1 MENKKN
7 NKNKIMGVFWMQY
20 LKQLIIK
27 RKNVVYYK
35 EEILEV
41 DEEKTKEYQKPERIF
56 LKKHSSIRKTNLGVI
71 SCDTGKAMVINELTK
86 NKIETK
92 KELIAT
98 FKENLVSAIAN
109 TELKTKELKA
119 ILELVK
125 KNGLD

>member
-1 MENKKN
+1 
-7 NKNKIMGVFWMQY
+7 MQY

-41 DEEKTKEYQKPERIF
+41 DEEKTKEHQKPERIF

-71 SCDTGKAMVINELTK
+71 SCDTGKAAMVINELTK

-109 TELKTKELKA
+109 AELKTKELKT

>member
-7 NKNKIMGVFWMQY
+7 NKNKITGGFWMQY

-35 EEILEV
+35 EEILEI
-41 DEEKTKEYQKPERIF
+41 DEEKTKE
-56 LKKHSSIRKTNLGVI
+56 
-71 SCDTGKAMVINELTK
+71 
-86 NKIETK
+86 
-92 KELIAT
+92 
-98 FKENLVSAIAN
+98 
-109 TELKTKELKA
+109 LKT

>member
-1 MENKKN
+1 
-7 NKNKIMGVFWMQY
+7 
-20 LKQLIIK
+20 
-27 RKNVVYYK
+27 
-35 EEILEV
+35 
-41 DEEKTKEYQKPERIF
+41 
-56 LKKHSSIRKTNLGVI
+56 
-71 SCDTGKAMVINELTK
+71 MVINELTK

-109 TELKTKELKA
+109 AELKTKELKT

>member
-7 NKNKIMGVFWMQY
+7 NKNKITGGFWMQY

-35 EEILEV
+35 EEILEA
-41 DEEKTKEYQKPERIF
+41 DEEKTKE
-56 LKKHSSIRKTNLGVI
+56 
-71 SCDTGKAMVINELTK
+71 
-86 NKIETK
+86 
-92 KELIAT
+92 
-98 FKENLVSAIAN
+98 
-109 TELKTKELKA
+109 LKT